1 MNMKEDQKERPQDSV
16 PDSVMLKY
24 VTAELRDAKKQL
36 EEAEKRI
43 GAATQYANGLE
54 EENVLLQERVDLY
67 ESWMEGIPDKKDF
80 LTKIAHK
87 IEVLQNYIKKVYP
100 KRVVD
105 VVVMKKKL
113 INQSF
118 YISKLQ
124 TILGSNGLNYPK
136 IEEDPTTIKG
146 KYDINDLDVFA
157 VRGKHEKFESDPLD
171 VNVHCTK

>member
-1 MNMKEDQKERPQDSV
+1 MKEDQKERPQDSV

-54 EENVLLQERVDLY
+54 EENVCLQEKVELY

-113 INQSF
+113 RNC
-118 YISKLQ
+118 Y
-124 TILGSNGLNYPK
+124 
-136 IEEDPTTIKG
+136 
-146 KYDINDLDVFA
+146 
-157 VRGKHEKFESDPLD
+157 
-171 VNVHCTK
+171 

>member
-1 MNMKEDQKERPQDSV
+1 
-16 PDSVMLKY
+16 
-24 VTAELRDAKKQL
+24 
-36 EEAEKRI
+36 
-43 GAATQYANGLE
+43 
-54 EENVLLQERVDLY
+54 
-67 ESWMEGIPDKKDF
+67 F

-124 TILGSNGLNYPK
+124 TTLGSNGLNYPK